1 MIMKSYSNICIKCII
16 LPVIIFLFLA
26 TPLASIYAQSLQDAR
41 LLFSQGKWIE
51 AAKLAK
57 SEGSGEGLALAA
69 QITSYYGRFIA
80 SEDEQEEIFSRSI
93 KLSSKAIEIS
103 PNSAFAHLQKAHAM
117 GRYSQTVGI
126 LEALSEGYAGKIFDS
141 VSKALSIEPEYASA
155 YALMGN
161 WHAEII
167 DSAGFVGRMVY
178 GASESESLENFKK
191 AIRIEP
197 NNFLIRLEFANG
209 LLKLDDDYKNQATA
223 QLKMLA
229 EATPKNSLEKIINTQ
244 AKKMLNKL
252 ELEN

>member
-103 PNSAFAHLQKAHAM
+103 PNSAFAH
-117 GRYSQTVGI
+117 
-126 LEALSEGYAGKIFDS
+126 ALAPSSG
-141 VSKALSIEPEYASA
+141 
-155 YALMGN
+155 
-161 WHAEII
+161 
-167 DSAGFVGRMVY
+167 
-178 GASESESLENFKK
+178 
-191 AIRIEP
+191 
-197 NNFLIRLEFANG
+197 
-209 LLKLDDDYKNQATA
+209 
-223 QLKMLA
+223 
-229 EATPKNSLEKIINTQ
+229 
-244 AKKMLNKL
+244 
-252 ELEN
+252 